1 MRLSLIPKPS
11 EFFDLFVEAGSNASE
26 AARSLETR
34 LQEFPN
40 SNIAHADIKAIEH
53 KGDGLTRDII
63 QLLNT
68 QYVTPF
74 DREDIYDLAEAIDDV
89 VDLIEEASDFLDL
102 YNIETME
109 DKAIEQCSVLA
120 AAADELAK
128 ALANLKG
135 LKGLRTI
142 LAELH
147 RLEDEGDQV
156 ARTAIAGLFHNS
168 HFDPLLVIRWKDIF
182 EALEGAL
189 DACETAATVI
199 ENIVVKNA

>member
-11 EFFDLFVEAGSNASE
+11 EFFDLFVVAGSNASE
-26 AARSLETR
+26 AARTLEKR

-40 SNIAHADIKAIEH
+40 SNVSHADIKAIEH
-53 KGDGLTRDII
+53 TGDDLTRDII

-109 DKAIEQCSVLA
+109 DKAIEQCCILV
-120 AAADELAK
+120 AAADQLAK

-135 LKGLRTI
+135 LKGLRPI